1 MTTDTRTPSQNY
13 ALPYPSNLLAADVVR
28 LREALQAI
36 DTDMAA
42 RPLATTVTAE
52 IATAINNLIGA
63 STSALDTLEE
73 LGTALAD
80 DANFAATVTN
90 SLSLKFDKAGGPVSG
105 AVTLPSNPQVG
116 TLQAATAL
124 YAEQE
129 ATTASTAAITEGLQT
144 WAAVDNAASPYASA
158 SNVRLLVDTTAGAV
172 TVTLPAAP
180 TVGDYVEIIDAAG
193 KFDTNNLTVDR
204 NSLKIMSLDEDMT
217 VSKINASFKLV
228 YASAALGWRIN

>member
-1 MTTDTRTPSQNY
+1 MTTDTRTTNRQY

-28 LREALQAI
+28 LREALNAI
-36 DTDMAA
+36 DADIADRPTAA
-42 RPLATTVTAE
+42 TVTAE
-52 IATAINNLIGA
+52 VNAAVA
-63 STSALDTLEE
+63 ALVAAAPEAMNTLDE
-73 LGTALAD
+73 LAAALSD
-80 DANFAATVTN
+80 DDNFAGTVTA
-90 SLSLKFDKAGGPVSG
+90 SLATKLDKTGGVLSG
-105 AVTLPSNPQVG
+105 QITLPNNPSAG
-116 TLQAATAL
+116 TLQAATAV
-124 YAEQE
+124 YVENSH
-129 ATTASTAAITEGLQT
+129 ST
-144 WAAVDNAASPYASA
+144 WVAVDNAASPYAST

-193 KFDTNNLTVDR
+193 TFDTNNLTVGR